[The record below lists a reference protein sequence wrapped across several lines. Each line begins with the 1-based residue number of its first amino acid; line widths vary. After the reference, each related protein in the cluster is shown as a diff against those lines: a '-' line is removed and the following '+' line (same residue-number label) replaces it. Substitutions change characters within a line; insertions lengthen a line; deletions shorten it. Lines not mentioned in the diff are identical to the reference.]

1 MGSQIVWHSWATS
14 LQDVTA
20 LNHKHLKISHDF
32 VLPDSSRTQQSDVF
46 APHGTEITQWYLT
59 GEESDLEDTNRP
71 GVGRDDL
78 KIGFCQATHTFHV
91 ISKSLHIVCSAQYL
105 DSLYGSSGLPAS
117 KQKWIA
123 IERLS
128 TELASLYSI
137 AQSTHRLICI
147 KHNDKWAPPCN
158 RRNGGRSQLY
168 CNYFAV
174 LLLSFFLLLGFLF
187 YMYVFGI

>member
-1 MGSQIVWHSWATS
+1 MILCFLILPGLSRVMFCSTWH
-14 LQDVTA
+14 
-20 LNHKHLKISHDF
+20 
-32 VLPDSSRTQQSDVF
+32 R
-46 APHGTEITQWYLT
+46 EITQWYLT
-59 GEESDLEDTNRP
+59 GEESDLEGTNRP
-71 GVGRDDL
+71 GIGRDDL
-78 KIGFCQATHTFHV
+78 KIGFCQALTFHV

-158 RRNGGRSQLY
+158 RRREWGRSQLY

-174 LLLSFFLLLGFLF
+174 LLLSFFAFWDSYFICMYLGSNSWCL
-187 YMYVFGI
+187 